1 MSRLLNTRHKVE
13 TLLVTTKLKITSSLV
28 GVPQSA
34 DTVGTLAPDNWL
46 RGLGT
51 A

>member
-1 MSRLLNTRHKVE
+1 MSRLSNTRHKVE
-13 TLLVTTKLKITSSLV
+13 TPLVTTKFKITSLV

-34 DTVGTLAPDNWL
+34 DAVGMLMLDNWL
-46 RGLGT
+46 RGLGM

>member
-1 MSRLLNTRHKVE
+1 MSRLSNIRHKVE
-13 TLLVTTKLKITSSLV
+13 TPLVTTKFKITSSLV

-34 DTVGTLAPDNWL
+34 DVVGTLGLNNWL
-46 RGLGT
+46 RGLGM

>member
-1 MSRLLNTRHKVE
+1 MSRLSSTRHKVE
-13 TLLVTTKLKITSSLV
+13 TLLVTIKFKITSSLV

-34 DTVGTLAPDNWL
+34 DAVGMLVLDNWL
-46 RGLGT
+46 RGPGT